1 MSESH
6 RAVVCRELGGED
18 ALTIEAWP
26 VAACEEKQI
35 RVRTRA
41 ASVNFP
47 DTLII
52 RGLYQMKP
60 ELPFVPGHELS
71 GEVVEVGAGVDDF
84 QPGDRVLSLCGFGA
98 FAEQVVVAPPL
109 HQLYRIPDAMPWD
122 EAAGFNLTYGTAI
135 HGLRQ
140 RGALR
145 EGESVLVLG
154 AAGGC
159 GSAAV
164 EVAKAM
170 GAKVFGAASSREK
183 CAFVES
189 LGADG
194 VIDLGERELRA
205 AVQELTEGRGVDLV
219 FDPVGGDLF
228 ADAVRS
234 LAWNGRLL
242 VVGFAAGEIPQ
253 IAVNRTLLKSISIAG
268 VAYGMSAIRD
278 PAMNAENFRWLF
290 DAYERGALRPRIDR
304 RFAFEDTASALRH
317 VRDRRVMGK
326 VIIEIGD

>member
-1 MSESH
+1 MSREI
-6 RAVVCRELGGED
+6 RALVCRELGGEEKLAVEPWQIGECGD
-18 ALTIEAWP
+18 A
-26 VAACEEKQI
+26 QI
-35 RVRTRA
+35 RVRVRA

-47 DTLII
+47 DTLMI
-52 RGLYQMKP
+52 RGLYQVKP

-71 GEVVEVGAGVDDF
+71 GEVVEVGAKVAGF
-84 QPGDRVLSLCGFGA
+84 QPGDRVLALCGFGA
-98 FAEQVVVAPPL
+98 FTEEILLTPPL
-109 HQLYRIPDAMPWD
+109 HQLYRIPDSMPWD

-145 EGESVLVLG
+145 SGESVLVLG

-170 GAKVFGAASSREK
+170 GARVIGAASTSEK
-183 CAFVES
+183 CAFVQG
-189 LGADG
+189 LGADSA
-194 VIDLGERELRA
+194 IDLSGTSLRP
-205 AVQELTEGRGVDLV
+205 AVQELTGGRGVDVV

-234 LAWNGRLL
+234 LAWNGRFL

-253 IAVNRTLLKSISIAG
+253 IAVNRTLLKSIAVVG
-268 VAYGMSAIRD
+268 VAYGMSAIKD
-278 PAMNAENFRWLF
+278 PAMNAENFDWLF
-290 DAYERGALRPRIDR
+290 DAYGRGALRPRIDS
-304 RFAFEDTASALRH
+304 RFSLDDAAEAM
-317 VRDRRVMGK
+317 RRVRERHAMGK
-326 VIIEIGD
+326 VIVEVAA